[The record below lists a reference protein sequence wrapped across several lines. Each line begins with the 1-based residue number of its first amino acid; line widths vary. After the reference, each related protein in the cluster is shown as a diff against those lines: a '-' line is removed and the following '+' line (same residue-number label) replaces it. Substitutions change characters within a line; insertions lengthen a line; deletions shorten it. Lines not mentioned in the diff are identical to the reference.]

1 VIFAGDNGRDT
12 SFHAPGNRGAS
23 GPWQGG
29 YFSTYEG
36 NNRTA
41 CVIRWP
47 GKIEPGQSDEMM
59 HITDWFPTLLNML
72 GHKDNVPADRVMDGV
87 DQSAFITGQQEH
99 SNRDYFPM
107 FFDRLHVGMRYKNF
121 KILTHKIEDG
131 FAPIQQLAIPH
142 LYNLT
147 VNPDENTP
155 LNYDGVHSWVMYKVF
170 GPKTAE
176 LQASLKKDSVPFGAP
191 LDFNPYE
198 K

>member
-1 VIFAGDNGRDT
+1 
-12 SFHAPGNRGAS
+12 
-23 GPWQGG
+23 
-29 YFSTYEG
+29 
-36 NNRTA
+36 
-41 CVIRWP
+41 
-47 GKIEPGQSDEMM
+47 MM
-59 HITDWFPTLLNML
+59 HITDWFPTLLNMI
-72 GHKDNVPADRVMDGV
+72 GHKDKVPTDRVIDGV
-87 DQSAFITGQQEH
+87 DQSFFVTGQQEH

-142 LYNLT
+142 LYNLS
-147 VNPDENTP
+147 VNPDEDTP
-155 LNYDGVHSWVMYKVF
+155 LSYDGVHSWVLYKVF

-198 K
+198 Q